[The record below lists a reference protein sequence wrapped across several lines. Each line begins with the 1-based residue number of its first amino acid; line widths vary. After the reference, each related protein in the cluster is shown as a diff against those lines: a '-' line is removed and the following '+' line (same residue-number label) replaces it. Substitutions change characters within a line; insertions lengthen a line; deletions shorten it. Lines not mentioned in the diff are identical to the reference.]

1 LFFFIYIYKINDT
14 DPALIICRAA
24 LILQRDLEAGNF
36 TLLMLKRAAQIKV
49 AQVNPAFIYFRSI
62 SGSFTSGPKRFVS
75 IKKNKQPPK
84 NYENSTQPN
93 IWGSAL
99 AQRKYGEKINKT
111 KSSRVRCPAR
121 KNLKIRIYL
130 KHFRTHLFNFP
141 LFL

>member
-75 IKKNKQPPK
+75 RKINNPPK
-84 NYENSTQPN
+84 IMKTALNRIFGDPLWLS
-93 IWGSAL
+93 GSMVRKLIKLKVPGFA
-99 AQRKYGEKINKT
+99 AQQGKT
-111 KSSRVRCPAR
+111 
-121 KNLKIRIYL
+121 
-130 KHFRTHLFNFP
+130 
-141 LFL
+141 